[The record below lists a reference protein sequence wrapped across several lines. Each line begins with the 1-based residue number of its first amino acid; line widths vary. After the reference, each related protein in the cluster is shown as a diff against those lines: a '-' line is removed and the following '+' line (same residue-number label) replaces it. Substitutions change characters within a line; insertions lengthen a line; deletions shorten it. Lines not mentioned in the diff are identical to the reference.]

1 MPEPHAITQAIPRMR
16 DGDEDGVEVVWEEYF
31 PQLVQY
37 ARRKLGGSPKGAGDE
52 EDVALSAMASFCR
65 VMKSGRYQ
73 RVDDRDDLWRLLVT
87 ITKRKAIT
95 KLKYDLADKRDIRRT
110 KREGSFMRVDGNE
123 EQEGLDQLAIAPS
136 AEFADQIVDNCHE
149 LLDCLDDKLREVALL
164 TLEGFTAEEI
174 AERLGVIVE
183 TVRRRKRRIKA
194 EWSRK
199 GLAPRPR

>member
-1 MPEPHAITQAIPRMR
+1 MPDRHAITQAIPRMR
-16 DGDEDGVEVVWEEYF
+16 DGEEDGVEVVWEEYF

-65 VMKSGRYQ
+65 VMRTGRYQ
-73 RVDDRDDLWRLLVT
+73 QIDDRDDLWKLLVT

-95 KLKYDLADKRDIRRT
+95 KLKYDFADKRDIRRT
-110 KREGSFMRVDGNE
+110 KREGSFMRVDSNDEKDGI
-123 EQEGLDQLAIAPS
+123 DQLAVAPS
-136 AEFADQIVDNCHE
+136 PEFADQIVDNCHE

-164 TLEGFTAEEI
+164 TLEGYTTEEI
-174 AERLGVIVE
+174 ADRIGVIPE
-183 TVRRRKRRIKA
+183 TIRRRKRRIKA
-194 EWSRK
+194 EWSRM